1 MELRASVF
9 ARPPRFRG
17 MSGSVLPFLF
27 GKPRGSGF
35 TALQTAAPPQL
46 DGSRIFI
53 NSDPILNLARSD
65 IDDQLA
71 ELDGIA
77 RALETAGCHGGN
89 MAW

>member
-46 DGSRIFI
+46 DGGRIFI
-53 NSDPILNLARSD
+53 NSDPILNLPRSD
-65 IDDQLA
+65 IDDQFA
-71 ELDGIA
+71 ELDRVA
-77 RALETAGCHGGN
+77 WTLETTGCHVG
-89 MAW
+89 